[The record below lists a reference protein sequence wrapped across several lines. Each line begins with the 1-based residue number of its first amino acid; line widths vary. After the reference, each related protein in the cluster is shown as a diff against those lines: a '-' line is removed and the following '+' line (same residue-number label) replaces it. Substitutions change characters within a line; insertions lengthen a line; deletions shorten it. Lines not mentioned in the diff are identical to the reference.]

1 MKHSKTLSLAVGAAF
16 TALAFTPAAFA
27 AGNPF
32 AMQKLDSGYQL
43 AGNDATKT
51 DGKCGASMGEKK
63 KEGKCGEGKCG
74 ADMKKKQAMHD
85 GKCGASMDEKKK
97 EGKCGEGKCG
107 AGKKAVAPQAEEK
120 K

>member
-16 TALAFTPAAFA
+16 AAVALTPAAFA

-43 AGNDATKT
+43 AAADA
-51 DGKCGASMGEKK
+51 DKK
-63 KEGKCGEGKCG
+63 ADGKCGEGKCG
-74 ADMKKKQAMHD
+74 ADKKADMKKKD
-85 GKCGASMDEKKK
+85 
-97 EGKCGEGKCG
+97 GKCGEGKCG
-107 AGKKAVAPQAEEK
+107 AGMKAESKKKDGKCGEGKCGANMKSEEK

>member
-74 ADMKKKQAMHD
+74 ADKAAAEGDAADK
-85 GKCGASMDEKKK
+85 GK

-107 AGKKAVAPQAEEK
+107 GNK
-120 K
+120 

>member
-1 MKHSKTLSLAVGAAF
+1 
-16 TALAFTPAAFA
+16 
-27 AGNPF
+27 
-32 AMQKLDSGYQL
+32 
-43 AGNDATKT
+43 
-51 DGKCGASMGEKK
+51 
-63 KEGKCGEGKCG
+63 
-74 ADMKKKQAMHD
+74 MHD

>member
-16 TALAFTPAAFA
+16 AAATLSPAAFA

-43 AGNDATKT
+43 AEHDATKT
-51 DGKCGASMGEKK
+51 DGKCGAGMGEKK

-74 ADMKKKQAMHD
+74 ANMKKKQAMHD
-85 GKCGASMDEKKK
+85 GKCGAEMKSDMK
-97 EGKCGEGKCG
+97 EMKDGKCG
-107 AGKKAVAPQAEEK
+107 AGMKAAAPKAEEK